1 MTTET
6 RGPVEAAIAAKRVV
20 RTFSNQ
26 PISDAIVE
34 RIVDAGRHAG
44 SSKNSQPWT
53 FIVVRDRDRLT
64 ELGGVG
70 HWAGHLARATV
81 AIALVTPD
89 PATAQAPLSVYWDL
103 GQASQNMMLTAWE
116 LGIGSVPATV
126 YDQPMVKR
134 ILGLP
139 AEQHCEFL
147 LSFGYPADADDLTRP
162 PKAGGRRTLDE
173 VIRRERW

>member
-6 RGPVEAAIAAKRVV
+6 HGPVEAAIAVKRVV
-20 RTFSNQ
+20 RKFSHQ
-26 PISDAIVE
+26 PISDAVVE

-64 ELGGVG
+64 ELGKVG
-70 HWAGHLARATV
+70 QWAGHLARATV

-89 PATAQAPLSVYWDL
+89 PATAAAPLSIYWDL
-103 GQASQNMMLTAWE
+103 GQASQNMMLAAWE
-116 LGIGSVPATV
+116 LGIGTVPATV
-126 YDQPMVKR
+126 YDQPLVKR

-139 AEQHCEFL
+139 ADQHCEFL
-147 LSFGYPADADDLTRP
+147 LSFGYPADLNDLTRP

-173 VIRRERW
+173 VMRQERW

>member
-1 MTTET
+1 MTTDI
-6 RGPVEAAIAAKRVV
+6 RGPVEAAIGGKRVV
-20 RTFSNQ
+20 RKFSNQ
-26 PISDAIVE
+26 PIADAVVD
-34 RIVDAGRHAG
+34 RILDAGRHAG

-70 HWAGHLARATV
+70 RWAGHLARATF

-89 PATAQAPLSVYWDL
+89 PATADAPLSIYWDL
-103 GQASQNMMLTAWE
+103 GQASQNMMLAAWE
-116 LGIGSVPATV
+116 LGIGCVPATV

-139 AEQHCEFL
+139 DDRHCEFL
-147 LSFGYPADADDLTRP
+147 LSFGYPADLNDLTRP
-162 PKAGGRRTLDE
+162 PKAGGRKSLEE
-173 VIRRERW
+173 VTRREQW

>member
-6 RGPVEAAIAAKRVV
+6 HGPVEAAIAGKRVV
-20 RTFSNQ
+20 RKFSDQ
-26 PISDAIVE
+26 PISDAVVA

-64 ELGGVG
+64 ELGEVG
-70 HWAGHLARATV
+70 QWAGHLARATV

-89 PATAQAPLSVYWDL
+89 PATAGAPLSIYWDL
-103 GQASQNMMLTAWE
+103 GQASQNMMLAAWE
-116 LGIGSVPATV
+116 LGIGTVPATV
-126 YDQPMVKR
+126 YDQPLVKR

-139 AEQHCEFL
+139 ADQHCEFL
-147 LSFGYPADADDLTRP
+147 LSFGYPADLNDLTRP
-162 PKAGGRRTLDE
+162 PKAGGRRTLEE
-173 VIRRERW
+173 VMRQERW

>member
-1 MTTET
+1 MTTDM
-6 RGPVEAAIAAKRVV
+6 RGPVEAAIATKRVV
-20 RTFSNQ
+20 RKFSDR
-26 PISDAIVE
+26 PISDDAIV

-53 FIVVRDRDRLT
+53 FVVVRDRDRLT

-70 HWAGHLARATV
+70 PWAGHLARAAV
-81 AIALVTPD
+81 GIALVTPD
-89 PATAQAPLSVYWDL
+89 PATAPAPLSIYWDL

-116 LGIGSVPATV
+116 LRIGCVPATV

-139 AEQHCEFL
+139 ADRHCEFL
-147 LSFGYPADADDLTRP
+147 LSFGYPADETDLTLP
-162 PKAGGRRTLDE
+162 PKAGGRKPLEE
-173 VIRRERW
+173 VIRREAW

>member
-6 RGPVEAAIAAKRVV
+6 QGPVEAAIAAKRVV

-53 FIVVRDRDRLT
+53 FIVVRDRDRLG

>member
-6 RGPVEAAIAAKRVV
+6 RGPVETAIGAKRVV
-20 RTFSNQ
+20 RSFSDR
-26 PISDAIVE
+26 PISDEAVE

-64 ELGGVG
+64 QLGGVG
-70 HWAGHLARATV
+70 QWAGHLARATV
-81 AIALVTPD
+81 GIALVTPD
-89 PATAQAPLSVYWDL
+89 PATAAAPLSIYWDL

-139 AEQHCEFL
+139 ADQHCEFL
-147 LSFGYPADADDLTRP
+147 LSFGYPADETDLTRP
-162 PKAGGRRTLDE
+162 PKAGGRRPLDE
-173 VIRRERW
+173 VLRREQW